1 MESQNWDSITGGH
14 FKYFPER
21 VMFDSVHNELIVS
34 SKFISKVGNLPARGI
49 CRWNGSRWDS
59 LAGGINT
66 DSKSLNPLNPAGNAL
81 ACIPYNG
88 KLLVGGMFRS
98 VGDVMS
104 TSLAL
109 WDGTKWDSLPKRA
122 FRTGGYVPQIN
133 GFLKK
138 GNLLY
143 ITGNFDTIAGQKAT
157 GLATWDGTNFN
168 PITLPI
174 GNGFQNISCVVEYK
188 NELYISGDGFL
199 VGINNDARD
208 VFRYNGANWV
218 STTGAGVLGGFS
230 GIAGLIVF
238 QNELYAYGHFTKVDG
253 NAGDNVMKWDG
264 TNWKDVDFGNP
275 LNFSGIYKML
285 VLKNKLW
292 ALGTFDEVE
301 GKPTSKIAVYDGY
314 SWCGLKD
321 SLDNNILTATI
332 YNDTI
337 YAGGGFWSCNGDS
350 SINRLVKL
358 KNPDLYRNC
367 HFDDHTIKIESY
379 NFNLFPNP
387 FTDNVTIQFSND
399 YQLNETK
406 ISITNTLGQLMLTIY
421 PTDYNQLLSISSL
434 ASGMYYLTIQDA
446 SNKKTIKIVKQ

>member
-34 SKFISKVGNLPARGI
+34 SKFIIKVGNLPTRGI

-66 DSKSLNPLNPAGNAL
+66 DSKSFNTYPGGNAL

-98 VGDVMS
+98 IGDIMT

-133 GFLKK
+133 GFFKK

-168 PITLPI
+168 PIILPM
-174 GNGFQNISCVVEYK
+174 GSGFQGTSSITEYK
-188 NELYISGDGFL
+188 NELYILGSGFI
-199 VGINNDARD
+199 VGTNNDALD
-208 VFRYNGANWV
+208 VFKYNGV
-218 STTGAGVLGGFS
+218 SWSSVTGTGVLGGFS
-230 GIAGLIVF
+230 GVFGLVVF
-238 QNELYAYGHFTKVDG
+238 QNELYLYGHFTKADG
-253 NAGDNVMKWDG
+253 NAGNNVMKWDG
-264 TNWKDVDFGNP
+264 TSWKDVDFGNQ
-275 LNFSGIYKML
+275 LYYTNVSKML

-292 ALGTFDEVE
+292 AVGSFDEVE

-314 SWCGLKD
+314 SWCGLVD

-367 HFDDHTIKIESY
+367 HFDDHTIKTESY
-379 NFNLFPNP
+379 DFNLFPNP
-387 FTDNVTIQFSND
+387 FTDNVTIQIDNTYTLID
-399 YQLNETK
+399 TK
-406 ISITNTLGQLMLTIY
+406 ISITNNLGQLLLVFY
-421 PTDYNQLLSISSL
+421 PTTNNQLLNVASL
-434 ASGMYYLTIQDA
+434 SSGMYYLTLSDN
-446 SNKKTIKIVKQ
+446 SNKKIVKIIKQ